1 MHEKTLVKRSGSSR
15 KTLGAFALGSSL
27 LAVAAPASAAKPA
40 PAPAQQPL
48 QDPPVFAS
56 QNGALSVL
64 MIAAK
69 RTAVP
74 VSTPL
79 GTITT
84 DLWTYEVCNLPA
96 PGANACP
103 AGTSHSDLGGVRL
116 ALNPGDTL
124 RVRLVNKLPTV
135 TDANHVADDPYLI
148 NNPTNLHTH
157 GLIVEPHRAVGPADT
172 FGDYVFAL
180 VTNPDNNAV
189 PPGVA
194 AVTPVH
200 PGIDV
205 VKGAAEY
212 VYNID
217 ATHPPGLMWF
227 HPHLHG
233 ISLNQVNSGL
243 AGALTIGSVADECA
257 DSACI
262 NAVNQSGL
270 RHIVLKDTQV
280 ASGGVLSTQPDPGFC
295 GGAPASPRQGTCP
308 GQGAFAGG
316 TWLHTV
322 NGQAYPQI
330 TVAGSGEVWRVLNA
344 SGSRSY
350 QLSVVESQNGQPV
363 PLQVIS
369 IDGIALGSVSN
380 NPAGAALMAG
390 KIKPIPCPGQGA
402 GNGQTICTDTL
413 RMMPSSR
420 VDVRVLRR
428 DNGVPDRAAIFRTE
442 QYDTGD
448 GALGDHW
455 PAIDLA
461 AVTLA
466 SRNGSAPDQIAI
478 KDTTASLLST
488 AGQLLKPAALTVPG
502 TTTTVSA
509 GSASAAT
516 TPASGPA
523 VQVGLTQA
531 GASAISPQTLTGQT
545 ADPLCKPLAPGH
557 HRKILFGY
565 PTPTTFGLG
574 YVEVDQNGKDIEATR
589 TPIREFNAGT
599 ETVCVPLPS
608 GAGAQETWEL
618 VNLTYE
624 DHNFHIHQLRFY
636 LLTGGVSPGTG
647 IPASIGQAPVLHDNI
662 PLPRPSPAANAAAC
676 DGTLE
681 AVQSG
686 KCKPTSTFVAI
697 PFREVG
703 DFVFHCHI
711 LEHEDGGM
719 MARIRVVLAKPAA

>member
-1 MHEKTLVKRSGSSR
+1 MHMKSLAKRPGAGR
-15 KTLGAFALGSSL
+15 QALGAVVLGSSL
-27 LAVAAPASAAKPA
+27 LAAAP
-40 PAPAQQPL
+40 QPL

-56 QNGALSVL
+56 KNGTLSVL
-64 MIAAK
+64 LIAAK
-69 RTAVP
+69 RPAVP

-79 GTITT
+79 GTVTT
-84 DLWTYEVCNLPA
+84 DLWTYEVCNLPT

-103 AGTSHSDLGGVRL
+103 AGTSHSNLGGVRL
-116 ALNPGDTL
+116 ALNPGDML
-124 RVRLVNKLPTV
+124 RVRLVNNLPTV
-135 TDANHVADDPYLI
+135 TDANHIADDPYLI

-157 GLIVEPHRAVGPADT
+157 GLIVEPHRAVGPTDA
-172 FGDYVFAL
+172 FGDYVFAV
-180 VTNPDNNAV
+180 VTNPANTVA
-189 PPGVA
+189 PSGVA
-194 AVTPVH
+194 AGTPVH
-200 PGIDV
+200 PGVDV
-205 VKGAAEY
+205 VNGAAEY

-243 AGALTIGSVADECA
+243 AGALTIGSAADQCA
-257 DSACI
+257 DSACVD
-262 NAVNQSGL
+262 AVNQSGL
-270 RHIVLKDTQV
+270 RHITLKDTQV
-280 ASGGVLSTQPDPGFC
+280 ASGGVLLTQPDPGFC
-295 GGAPASPRQGTCP
+295 GGALASPRQGTCP
-308 GQGAFAGG
+308 GQASFAGG

-322 NGQAYPQI
+322 NGQVYPQI
-330 TVAGSGEVWRVLNA
+330 TVGGSGEVWRVLNA

-350 QLSVVESQNGQPV
+350 QLSVIESQNGKPV
-363 PLQVIS
+363 PLQVIA
-369 IDGIALGSVSN
+369 IDGIALGSVSTT
-380 NPAGAALMAG
+380 PAGAALMAG

-402 GNGQTICTDTL
+402 GNGQTICTETL

-448 GALGDHW
+448 GTLGDHW

-466 SRNGSAPDQIAI
+466 SRKSSAPDQIAI
-478 KDTTASLLST
+478 KDTSSSLLST

-509 GSASAAT
+509 GSASAAA

-545 ADPLCKPLAPGH
+545 ADPLCKPLASGN

-565 PTPTTFGLG
+565 PTPTSFGLG
-574 YVEVDQNGKDIEATR
+574 YVEVDKNGKDIEATR
-589 TPIREFNAGT
+589 TPIREYSSAT

-608 GAGAQETWEL
+608 GAGVQETWEL
-618 VNLTYE
+618 VNLTSE
-624 DHNFHIHQLRFY
+624 DHNFHIHQLRFF
-636 LLTGGVSPGTG
+636 LLTGGVSPGTV
-647 IPASIGQAPVLHDNI
+647 IPASVGPAPVLHDNI
-662 PLPRPSPAANAAAC
+662 PLPRPSPAASAAAC

-681 AVQSG
+681 TVQSG
-686 KCKPTSTFVAI
+686 KCKPTSTFVSI

-719 MARIRVVLAKPAA
+719 MARIRVVLAKPGA

>member
-1 MHEKTLVKRSGSSR
+1 MHDKNLAKKPGVGGYA
-15 KTLGAFALGSSL
+15 LGAALLGSSL
-27 LAVAAPASAAKPA
+27 LAAASPASAAPPQLLA
-40 PAPAQQPL
+40 E
-48 QDPPVFAS
+48 PPVFAS
-56 QNGALSVL
+56 QNGTLSVL

-74 VSTPL
+74 LSTPL
-79 GTITT
+79 GTVTT

-103 AGTSHSDLGGVRL
+103 AGTGQSGLGGVRL
-116 ALNPGDTL
+116 ALQPGDKL
-124 RVRLVNKLPTV
+124 RVRLVNKLPLV
-135 TDANHVADDPYLI
+135 TDADHIADDPYLI

-172 FGDYVFAL
+172 FGDYVFAE
-180 VTNPDNNAV
+180 VINPANQAV

-194 AVTPVH
+194 SVTPVH
-200 PGIDV
+200 PGLDL

-212 VYNID
+212 EYNID

-233 ISLNQVNSGL
+233 VSLNQVTAGL
-243 AGALTIGSVADECA
+243 AGAITIGSAADLCA
-257 DSACI
+257 DSTCV
-262 NAVNQSGL
+262 NAVTQSGV
-270 RHIVLKDTQV
+270 RHIVLKDTQVLKDPQV

-295 GGAPASPRQGTCP
+295 DGAPASLRQGTCP
-308 GQGAFAGG
+308 GQGSFAGG
-316 TWLHTV
+316 TWVHTV
-322 NGQAYPQI
+322 NGQVYPQI
-330 TVAGSGEVWRVLNA
+330 TVGGSGEVWRLLNA

-350 QLSVVESQNGQPV
+350 QLSLVEAPSGKAL
-363 PLQVIS
+363 PLQVIA
-369 IDGIALGSVSN
+369 IDGIALGSASA
-380 NPAGAALMAG
+380 NPAAMAG
-390 KIKPIPCPGQGA
+390 KFKLMSCPGQGSSGKQA
-402 GNGQTICTDTL
+402 VCTDTL

-420 VDVRVLRR
+420 VDVRVLRTDKGAPER
-428 DNGVPDRAAIFRTE
+428 TAILQTA

-466 SRNGSAPDQIAI
+466 SRNPSAADQITV
-478 KDTTASLLST
+478 KDTAVSVLSAS
-488 AGQLLKPAALTVPG
+488 GQLLGPATLQVPG
-502 TTTTVSA
+502 TTNTVAAASA
-509 GSASAAT
+509 GAAT
-516 TPASGPA
+516 TPAAGPSI
-523 VQVGLTQA
+523 QA
-531 GASAISPQTLTGQT
+531 SLKQAPTAAITPQILTGQA

-557 HRKILFGY
+557 HRKILFGF
-565 PTPTTFGLG
+565 PTDTTFGLG
-574 YVEVDQNGKDIEATR
+574 YVEVDQNGNDIEATR
-589 TPIREFNAGT
+589 TPIRPFKADV

-608 GAGAQETWEL
+608 GAGAMETWEL
-618 VNLTYE
+618 VNLTSE

-636 LLTGGVSPGTG
+636 LLTGGVAPGTG
-647 IPASIGQAPVLHDNI
+647 IPASIGGAPVLHDNI
-662 PLPRPSPAANAAAC
+662 PLPRPTPAANAAAC
-676 DGTLE
+676 DGTLA

-719 MARIRVVLAKPAA
+719 MARIRVVVSPAS

>member
-1 MHEKTLVKRSGSSR
+1 MHMKTLAKRPGAGR
-15 KTLGAFALGSSL
+15 QALGAVVLGSSL
-27 LAVAAPASAAKPA
+27 LAAAAPASAAA
-40 PAPAQQPL
+40 PPPL

-56 QNGALSVL
+56 KNGTLSVL
-64 MIAAK
+64 LIAAK

-74 VSTPL
+74 ISTPL
-79 GTITT
+79 GTVTT

-116 ALNPGDTL
+116 ALQPGDTL

-157 GLIVEPHRAVGPADT
+157 GLIVEPHRAVGPADP

-180 VTNPDNNAV
+180 VTNPANNAV
-189 PPGVA
+189 PPGVK

-205 VKGAAEY
+205 VNGAAEY
-212 VYNID
+212 LYNIG
-217 ATHPPGLMWF
+217 AGHPPGLMWF

-243 AGALTIGSVADECA
+243 AGALTIGSAADQCA
-257 DSACI
+257 NSACV
-262 NAVNQSGL
+262 NAVNQSEV

-280 ASGGVLSTQPDPGFC
+280 AKGGKLSTQPDPGFC
-295 GGAPASPRQGTCP
+295 SGAPASPRQGTCP

-322 NGQAYPQI
+322 NGQVYPEINVGGQ
-330 TVAGSGEVWRVLNA
+330 GEIWRILNA

-350 QLSVVESQNGQPV
+350 QLSVVDSQNGKALPV
-363 PLQVIS
+363 QVIA
-369 IDGIALGSVSN
+369 IDGIALGSVSTT
-380 NPAGAALMAG
+380 PAGAALMAG
-390 KIKPIPCPGQGA
+390 KVKPIPCPGQGA
-402 GNGQTICTDTL
+402 GNGQAVCTETL

-420 VDVRVLRR
+420 VDVRVLRN
-428 DNGVPDRAAIFRTE
+428 DQGQDDRAAFFRTA

-448 GALGDHW
+448 GDLGDHW

-461 AVTLA
+461 AVTLTPLD
-466 SRNGSAPDQIAI
+466 NSAPGEINIQ
-478 KDTTASLLST
+478 DTTASLLST
-488 AGQLLKPAALTVPG
+488 TGQLQKPTMFMVPG
-502 TTTTVSA
+502 TTTKVPA
-509 GSASAAT
+509 GSAAAAAA
-516 TPASGPA
+516 PASGPA
-523 VQVGLTQA
+523 IQSSLTQA
-531 GASAISPQTLTGQT
+531 GGAAITPQVLTGQT
-545 ADPLCKPLAPGH
+545 ADPLCKPLASGH

-565 PTPTTFGLG
+565 PTATTFGLG

-589 TPIREFNAGT
+589 TPIREFHAAT
-599 ETVCVPLPS
+599 ESICVPLPG
-608 GAGAQETWEL
+608 GAGVQENWEL
-618 VNLTYE
+618 VNLTSE

-636 LLTGGVSPGTG
+636 LLTGGVSPGTS
-647 IPASIGQAPVLHDNI
+647 IPASVGQAPVLHDNI
-662 PLPRPSPAANAAAC
+662 PLPRPTPAASAAAC
-676 DGTLE
+676 DGTL
-681 AVQSG
+681 ATVQSG
-686 KCKPTSTFVAI
+686 KCKPTSTFIAV

-719 MARIRVVLAKPAA
+719 MARIRVVVAKPAA

>member
-1 MHEKTLVKRSGSSR
+1 MHVETLTKRRGLGR
-15 KTLGAFALGSSL
+15 QALGAAVLGSSL
-27 LAVAAPASAAKPA
+27 LGVAAPVSAAA
-40 PAPAQQPL
+40 PQPL

-56 QNGALSVL
+56 QNGTLSVL

-69 RTAVP
+69 RPAVP

-79 GTITT
+79 GTVTT

-103 AGTSHSDLGGVRL
+103 AGTSHSNLGGVRL
-116 ALNPGDTL
+116 ALQPGDTL
-124 RVRLVNKLPTV
+124 RVRLVNHLPTV
-135 TDANHVADDPYLI
+135 TDANHIADDPYLI

-157 GLIVEPHRAVGPADT
+157 GLIVEPHRAVGPADH

-180 VTNPDNNAV
+180 VTNPQNNAV
-189 PPGVA
+189 PPGVK

-205 VKGAAEY
+205 VNGAAEY

-217 ATHPPGLMWF
+217 KTHPPGLMWF

-257 DSACI
+257 NIACT

-270 RHIVLKDTQV
+270 RHITLKDTQV
-280 ASGGVLSTQPDPGFC
+280 ASGGVLSTQPDPSFC
-295 GGAPASPRQGTCP
+295 KGAPASPRQGSCP

-322 NGQAYPQI
+322 NGQAYPQM
-330 TVAGSGEVWRVLNA
+330 TVGGSGEIWRILNA
-344 SGSRSY
+344 SGSSSY
-350 QLSVVESQNGQPV
+350 QLSVVESKNGK
-363 PLQVIS
+363 PLPFQVIA
-369 IDGIALGSVSN
+369 IDGVALGSVSN
-380 NPAGAALMAG
+380 GPAGAALMAG
-390 KIKPIPCPGQGA
+390 KINPIRCPGLGKGIA
-402 GNGQTICTDTL
+402 VCTETL

-420 VDVRVLRR
+420 VDVRVLRY
-428 DNGVPDRAAIFRTE
+428 DNGAQDSAAIFRTA

-448 GALGDHW
+448 GVLGDHW

-466 SRNGSAPDQIAI
+466 PRDSSKPDEIDV

-488 AGQLLKPAALTVPG
+488 TGQLLKPAALTVPG
-502 TTTTVSA
+502 TTTKVSASSAGAATVS
-509 GSASAAT
+509 
-516 TPASGPA
+516 ASGPA

-531 GASAISPQTLTGQT
+531 GASAISPQTLTGQA
-545 ADPLCKPLAPGH
+545 ADPLCKPIASGH

-565 PTPTTFGLG
+565 PTETTFGLG

-589 TPIREFNAGT
+589 TPIRGFDAGT
-599 ETVCVPLPS
+599 ESVCVPLPN
-608 GAGAQETWEL
+608 GDGVQEVWEL
-618 VNLTYE
+618 VNLTSE

-636 LLTGGVSPGTG
+636 LLTGGASPGTS
-647 IPASIGQAPVLHDNI
+647 IPASVGQAPVLHDNI
-662 PLPRPSPAANAAAC
+662 PLPRPIPAAAAAAC
-676 DGTLE
+676 DGTL
-681 AVQSG
+681 ATVQSG

>member
-1 MHEKTLVKRSGSSR
+1 MHERTPVRRLGVAKQA
-15 KTLGAFALGSSL
+15 LGAVAALGSSL
-27 LAVAAPASAAKPA
+27 LAVAAPASAAA
-40 PAPAQQPL
+40 PQPL

-56 QNGALSVL
+56 QRDASGKGTLSVL

-74 VSTPL
+74 LGTPL
-79 GTITT
+79 GTVTT

-96 PGANACP
+96 PSANACP
-103 AGTSHSDLGGVRL
+103 AGTSQSGLGGIRL
-116 ALNPGDTL
+116 ALKPGDKL
-124 RVRLVNKLPTV
+124 RVRLVNNLPTV
-135 TDANHVADDPYLI
+135 TDADHIVDDPYLI

-157 GLIVEPHRAVGPADT
+157 GLIVEPHRAVGPGDT
-172 FGDYVFAL
+172 FGDYVFAQ
-180 VTNPDNNAV
+180 VINPANQAV
-189 PPGVA
+189 PPGVT

-200 PGIDV
+200 PGLDLV
-205 VKGAAEY
+205 QGAAEY
-212 VYNID
+212 EYNID

-233 ISLNQVNSGL
+233 VSLNQVTAGL
-243 AGALTIGSVADECA
+243 AGALTIGSAEDQCA
-257 DSACI
+257 DSACV
-262 NAVNQSGL
+262 NAVTQSSV

-295 GGAPASPRQGTCP
+295 DGAPASPRQGTCP
-308 GQGAFAGG
+308 GQAPFTGG

-322 NGQAYPQI
+322 NGQVYPQI
-330 TVAGSGEVWRVLNA
+330 TVDGSGEVWRLLNA

-350 QLSVVESQNGQPV
+350 QLSVVNATSGQAL
-363 PLQVIS
+363 PLQVIA
-369 IDGIALGSVSN
+369 IDGIALGSVAN
-380 NPAGAALMAG
+380 NPAAAAALAG
-390 KIKPIPCPGQGA
+390 KVKPMPCPGQGPSTS
-402 GNGQTICTDTL
+402 QTVCTDTL

-420 VDVRVLRR
+420 VDVRVIRT
-428 DNGVPDRAAIFRTE
+428 DQGATATAAVFRTA

-466 SRNGSAPDQIAI
+466 SRNPSAPDQIAVRN
-478 KDTTASLLST
+478 TASEALSSS
-488 AGQLLKPAALTVPG
+488 GQLLGPVALQVPG
-502 TTTTVSA
+502 TTNTVSA
-509 GSASAAT
+509 ASASAAT

-523 VQVGLTQA
+523 IQPSLTQA
-531 GASAISPQTLTGQT
+531 GGAAITPQILVGQT
-545 ADPLCKPLAPGH
+545 ADPLCKPLASGH

-565 PTPTTFGLG
+565 PTPTSFGLG
-574 YVEVDQNGKDIEATR
+574 YVEVDQNGNEIEATR
-589 TPIREFNAGT
+589 TPIRQFNAVT

-608 GAGAQETWEL
+608 STGVQETWEL
-618 VNLTYE
+618 VNLTSE

-636 LLTGGVSPGTG
+636 LLTGGVSPGTV
-647 IPASIGQAPVLHDNI
+647 IPASVGQAPVLHDNI
-662 PLPRPSPAANAAAC
+662 PLPRPTPAANAAAC
-676 DGTLE
+676 DGTL
-681 AVQSG
+681 AKVQSG
-686 KCKPTSTFVAI
+686 ACKPTSTFVAI

-719 MARIRVVLAKPAA
+719 MARIRVVVAKPAA